1 MNQALVGGGA
11 VRLSQTNIGVR
22 MTEVD
27 LTASGADRSA
37 DGEISKA
44 VPAHLELLARRERSL
59 WRLALLVLAALAIAL
74 AVLSRG
80 WLKDLPY
87 NLEAL
92 PLGLLV
98 LVSLF
103 GLYMWMKSK
112 ELSELRGL
120 VRGIE
125 QRSIAAGSDGKQIEQ
140 LFSLISR
147 SQQGYRDLIDTFDD
161 HLFSLTLGGEIMA
174 ANRSFSAL
182 LDAPFP
188 SLVGKRLED
197 FVDLP
202 HGNGVSAAKRSLPQL
217 LERRHW
223 SGVLAVQLK
232 RESTVRYFDC
242 VFHAIVRD
250 GAVCGVSALAR
261 DVTAE
266 RESETRFTELFE
278 TLQEGVYLASP
289 DGRITDANPALV
301 HLLGYGGRDEM
312 IGLPL
317 CDLYC
322 DPAESAADQA
332 ALAQEGLIRGRQLAL
347 RSKRGEEV
355 AGLHS
360 ISAIRDTTGNIVRL
374 HGTVVDL
381 TEHKEMERRLR
392 REREFA
398 RRLMDS
404 LPDLVFVLDR
414 ELRYTFASP
423 SLKDVLGYE
432 PDELICS
439 RLGDRAEP
447 EDRPALLAMFRE
459 LIAGHGTQ
467 GTIEYR
473 SRHKSGEWRLMRTTV
488 RPVVDTEGHIEGVIA
503 SARDITEQRHVE
515 QQLVQSERLAAMG
528 QMIAGVAHE
537 LNNPL
542 TAILGVTELLRE
554 GVEEPAMRRQLDL
567 AHRQARRAAH
577 IVQSLLT
584 FSRPPSPR
592 KVPLQLNDALQRTLQ
607 LHEYSLRTNNITL
620 DFEQRADL
628 PLVMGDMNQLM
639 QVFLNLI
646 TNAEQAILEV
656 RDRGTVRV
664 RLEPAGDFVRVL
676 FQDDG
681 VGISRDILSKLFDPF
696 FTTKRPGRGTGLG
709 LSISMAIVREHG
721 GNITAEPLAAGGS
734 LFVIS
739 LPVSRPSQVIFESA
753 SGGSEVAQVPS
764 SPLEGRTVL
773 VVDDE
778 DGIRELIHDGLSARG
793 MMVHAVSSSESALEQ
808 VRHHAYDV
816 VLCDLHLGDT
826 GTAASPLEL
835 RRKLL
840 SVARASTGHVPLF
853 VFMTGDL
860 LDDSDLQAMEGRHGR
875 VIQKP
880 FRVSDLVALLAA
892 ELEAAAAKHTAGSRV
907 N

>member
-1 MNQALVGGGA
+1 
-11 VRLSQTNIGVR
+11 

-27 LTASGADRSA
+27 STAAGLNRSA
-37 DGEISKA
+37 DAQIPN
-44 VPAHLELLARRERSL
+44 VLPAHLELLARRERSL
-59 WRLALLVLAALAIAL
+59 WRLSLIVLGALALAL
-74 AVLSRG
+74 ALVSRG

-92 PLGLLV
+92 PFGLVV
-98 LVSLF
+98 LVTLF
-103 GLYMWMKSK
+103 GLYTWMKSK
-112 ELSELRGL
+112 ELSEIRGL

-125 QRSIAAGSDGKQIEQ
+125 QRTIAAGSDGKQIEQ

-161 HLFSLTLGGEIMA
+161 HLFSVTLDGEILA

-182 LDAPFP
+182 LEAPFP

-202 HGNGVSAAKRSLPQL
+202 QGDGVATAKRALPQL

-223 SGVLAVQLK
+223 SGVLSVQLK
-232 RESTVRYFDC
+232 KEATPRFFDC

-266 RESETRFTELFE
+266 RQSETRFTELFE
-278 TLQEGVYLASP
+278 TLQEGVYLATAE
-289 DGRITDANPALV
+289 GRLSDANPALV
-301 HLLGYGGRDEM
+301 RLLGYASKEEM

-317 CDLYC
+317 RELYS
-322 DPAESAADQA
+322 DPAECAADQA

-347 RSKRGEEV
+347 RAKRGEEV

-360 ISAIRDTTGNIVRL
+360 ISAIRDSSGAIVRF

-432 PDELICS
+432 PEELICS
-439 RLGDRAEP
+439 RLGERADP
-447 EDRPALLAMFRE
+447 EDCPAVLAMFRE
-459 LIAGHGTQ
+459 LIAGRGTH

-488 RPVVDTEGHIEGVIA
+488 RPVVDTDGRIEGVIA

-542 TAILGVTELLRE
+542 TAILGVTELVRE
-554 GVEEPAMRRQLDL
+554 GVEEPGMRRQLDL

-607 LHEYSLRTNNITL
+607 LHEYSLRTNNIVL
-620 DFEQRADL
+620 DFEPRTEL

-656 RDRGTVRV
+656 RDRGTVKV
-664 RLEPAGDFVRVL
+664 RLEPAADFVRIL

-681 VGISRDILSKLFDPF
+681 VGISREILSKIFDPF

-721 GNITAEPLAAGGS
+721 GNITAEAVPTGGS
-734 LFVIS
+734 IFTIA
-739 LPVSRPSQVIFESA
+739 LPVSRPSQVVFDADSA
-753 SGGSEVAQVPS
+753 APQAARGPA
-764 SPLEGRTVL
+764 SPLEGRAVL
-773 VVDDE
+773 VIDDE
-778 DGIRELIHDGLSARG
+778 DGIRELIQDGLSARG
-793 MMVHAVSSSESALEQ
+793 MIVHAVSSAEAALER
-808 VRHHAYDV
+808 VRQYAYDV
-816 VLCDLHLGDT
+816 VLCDMHLGDPSV
-826 GTAASPLEL
+826 APSALDL
-835 RRKLL
+835 RRMLI
-840 SVARASTGHVPLF
+840 SAARARTGHVPLF
-853 VFMTGDL
+853 LFMTGDL
-860 LDDSDLQAMEGRHGR
+860 IDDSVLEAVEDKHGR
-875 VIQKP
+875 IIQKP
-880 FRVSDLVALLAA
+880 FRISDLLALLVT
-892 ELEAAAAKHTAGSRV
+892 ELEATSANHTAGSRI

>member
-1 MNQALVGGGA
+1 MPVLVGVSA
-11 VRLSQTNIGVR
+11 VRLSRDHHGVR
-22 MTEVD
+22 MSVAD
-27 LTASGADRSA
+27 LTAAGSERPA
-37 DGEISKA
+37 DGENLTGL
-44 VPAHLELLARRERSL
+44 PAHLELLARRERNL
-59 WRLALLVLAALAIAL
+59 WSLALLILGAL
-74 AVLSRG
+74 AVALAVVSRG

-92 PLGLLV
+92 PIGLV
-98 LVSLF
+98 VMVGLF
-103 GLYMWMKSK
+103 GAYTWMKSK

-125 QRSIAAGSDGKQIEQ
+125 QRTVAVGADGKQIEQ
-140 LFSLISR
+140 LFALISR

-161 HLFSLTLGGEIMA
+161 HLFSLSLGGEILA
-174 ANRSFSAL
+174 ANRAFSAL
-182 LDAPFP
+182 LDQPFP

-197 FVDLP
+197 FIDLP
-202 HGNGVSAAKRSLPQL
+202 QGGGLAAAKKALPQL
-217 LERRHW
+217 LDRRHW
-223 SGVLAVQLK
+223 SGVLALQLK
-232 RESTVRYFDC
+232 REKTPRYFEC

-250 GAVCGVSALAR
+250 GTVCGVSALAR
-261 DVTAE
+261 DITAE
-266 RESETRFTELFE
+266 RESEARFTELFE

-289 DGRITDANPALV
+289 DGRLFDANPALV
-301 HLLGYGGRDEM
+301 RLLGYTSKDEIIGR
-312 IGLPL
+312 PL
-317 CDLYC
+317 SDLYS
-322 DPAESAADQA
+322 DPAECAADEA
-332 ALAQEGLIRGRQLAL
+332 ALSQEGLIRGRQLAF
-347 RSKRGEEV
+347 RAKRGEEV
-355 AGLHS
+355 MGLHS
-360 ISAIRDTTGNIVRL
+360 ISAIRDPAGNLVRF

-432 PDELICS
+432 PEELICS
-439 RLGDRAEP
+439 RLGDRADP
-447 EDRPALLAMFRE
+447 EDGPALLAMFRGVV
-459 LIAGHGTQ
+459 AGNCSHGS
-467 GTIEYR
+467 IEYR
-473 SRHKSGEWRLMRTTV
+473 TRHKSGEWRLMRATV
-488 RPVVDTEGHIEGVIA
+488 RPVMDTEGRIEGVIA

-542 TAILGVTELLRE
+542 TAILGVTELVRE
-554 GVEEPAMRRQLDL
+554 GVEEPGMRRQLDL

-592 KVPLQLNDALQRTLQ
+592 RVPLQLNDTLQRTLQ
-607 LHEYSLRTNNITL
+607 LHEYSLRTNNIVL

-656 RDRGTVRV
+656 RDHGTIKVRI
-664 RLEPAGDFVRVL
+664 EPAGEFVRILV
-676 FQDDG
+676 QDDG
-681 VGISRDILSKLFDPF
+681 VGISRDIISKIFDPF

-709 LSISMAIVREHG
+709 LSISMAIIREHG
-721 GNITAEPLAAGGS
+721 GDIAAEPLPTGGS

-739 LPVSRPSQVIFESA
+739 LPVSRPSQILFDKET
-753 SGGSEVAQVPS
+753 VAPLAHAPAPA
-764 SPLEGRTVL
+764 SPLEGRSIL

-778 DGIRELIHDGLSARG
+778 DGIRELIQDGLSARG
-793 MMVHAVSSSESALEQ
+793 MIVHAVASAEEAFE
-808 VRHHAYDV
+808 RASHYAYDV
-816 VLCDLHLGDT
+816 VISDLHLSG
-826 GTAASPLEL
+826 SPEAMSPREL
-835 RRKLL
+835 QRKLT
-840 SVARASTGHVPLF
+840 ASAGSNTGHAPLF
-853 VFMTGDL
+853 LFMTGGLRNDANVEEYGE
-860 LDDSDLQAMEGRHGR
+860 LQGRTM
-875 VIQKP
+875 QKP
-880 FRVSDLVALLAA
+880 FRVSDLATVLVNELVAWN
-892 ELEAAAAKHTAGSRV
+892 AKHTAGSPV

>member
-1 MNQALVGGGA
+1 MSEADLTAVGA
-11 VRLSQTNIGVR
+11 VRP
-22 MTEVD
+22 
-27 LTASGADRSA
+27 A
-37 DGEISKA
+37 DGEVPA
-44 VPAHLELLARRERSL
+44 ALPAHLELLARRERGL
-59 WRLALLVLAALAIAL
+59 WQLALFVLAALAIAL
-74 AVLSRG
+74 AVVSRG

-87 NLEAL
+87 NLNAL
-92 PLGLLV
+92 PIGLVV
-98 LVSLF
+98 LVGLF
-103 GLYMWMKSK
+103 AAYTWIKSK
-112 ELSELRGL
+112 EISELRGL

-125 QRSIAAGSDGKQIEQ
+125 QRTIAAGADGKQVEQ

-161 HLFSLTLGGEIMA
+161 HLFSISLGGEILA

-197 FVDLP
+197 FV
-202 HGNGVSAAKRSLPQL
+202 NLPQGDGLAAATKALPLL

-223 SGVLAVQLK
+223 NGVLSIQLK
-232 RESTVRYFDC
+232 NESKPRYFDC
-242 VFHAIVRD
+242 IFHAIVRD

-266 RESETRFTELFE
+266 RESEARFTELFE
-278 TLQEGVYLASP
+278 TLQEGVYLATP
-289 DGRITDANPALV
+289 DGLLSDANPALV
-301 HLLGYGGRDEM
+301 HLLGYKSKQEM

-317 CDLYC
+317 SDLYA
-322 DPAESAADQA
+322 DHAECAADQV
-332 ALAQEGLIRGRQLAL
+332 ALLQEGLIRGRQLAL
-347 RSKRGEEV
+347 RAKRGDEV
-355 AGLHS
+355 TGLHS
-360 ISAIRDTTGNIVRL
+360 ISAIRDTDGKIIRF
-374 HGTVVDL
+374 HGTVVDM

-423 SLKDVLGYE
+423 SLKQVLGYE
-432 PDELICS
+432 PEELICS
-439 RLGDRAEP
+439 RLGDSADP
-447 EDRPALLAMFRE
+447 EDCPALLAMCRE
-459 LIAGHGTQ
+459 LIAGRGAQ

-473 SRHKSGEWRLMRTTV
+473 SRHKNGEWRLMRTTV
-488 RPVVDTEGHIEGVIA
+488 RPVVDTEGRIEGVIA

-542 TAILGVTELLRE
+542 TAVLGVTELVRD
-554 GVEEPAMRRQLDL
+554 GIEEPTMKRQLDL

-592 KVPLQLNDALQRTLQ
+592 KMPLQLNDALQRTLQ
-607 LHEYSLRTNNITL
+607 LHEYSLRTNNIEL
-620 DFEQRADL
+620 DFEPRPEL
-628 PLVMGDMNQLM
+628 PPVLGDVNQLM

-656 RDRGTVRV
+656 RDRGRLTV
-664 RLEPAGDFVRVL
+664 RLEPAGEFVRVM

-681 VGISRDILSKLFDPF
+681 VGISREILSKIFDPF

-721 GNITAEPLAAGGS
+721 GSIAAESLPGGGS
-734 LFVIS
+734 LFTIA
-739 LPVSRPSQVIFESA
+739 LPVSRPSQFVFQQDSPSA
-753 SGGSEVAQVPS
+753 TAAPAPA
-764 SPLEGRTVL
+764 SPLEGRTML
-773 VVDDE
+773 VIDNDDS
-778 DGIRELIHDGLSARG
+778 IRELIDDGLSARG
-793 MMVHAVSSSESALEQ
+793 MIVHAVASVEGALER
-808 VRHHAYDV
+808 VRAHAYDV
-816 VLCDLHLGDT
+816 VLCDLHLGDSY
-826 GTAASPLEL
+826 GAPAPPEL
-835 RRKLL
+835 RRELL
-840 SVARASTGHVPLF
+840 DLAHTSAGQTPL
-853 VFMTGDL
+853 VLYMSGDL
-860 LDDSDLQAMEGRHGR
+860 VDDSAVEGLEHKRGH

-880 FRVSDLVALLAA
+880 FRVSDLVAMLVSEFESLGS
-892 ELEAAAAKHTAGSRV
+892 KHTAESRI

>member
-1 MNQALVGGGA
+1 
-11 VRLSQTNIGVR
+11 

-27 LTASGADRSA
+27 LTAAGANRTA
-37 DGEISKA
+37 DAEISK
-44 VPAHLELLARRERSL
+44 VLPPHLAILARRERSL
-59 WRLALLVLAALAIAL
+59 WRLSMVVLGALALAL
-74 AVLSRG
+74 ALVSRG

-92 PLGLLV
+92 PLGLVILV
-98 LVSLF
+98 ALF
-103 GLYMWMKSK
+103 GWYTWMKSK

-125 QRSIAAGSDGKQIEQ
+125 QRSIAAGTDGKQVEQ
-140 LFSLISR
+140 LFSLITR

-161 HLFSLTLGGEIMA
+161 HLFSLSLGGEIMA

-188 SLVGKRLED
+188 TLVGKRLED

-202 HGNGVSAAKRSLPQL
+202 QGHGVAEAKKALPQL
-217 LERRHW
+217 IERRHW
-223 SGVLAVQLK
+223 SGVIAVQLK
-232 RESTVRYFDC
+232 KESTPRYFDC

-278 TLQEGVYLASP
+278 TLQEGVYLAVP
-289 DGRITDANPALV
+289 DGHLTDANPALV
-301 HLLGYGGRDEM
+301 RLLGYESREDM

-317 CDLYC
+317 SDLYS
-322 DPAESAADQA
+322 DPAECAADQA

-347 RSKRGEEV
+347 RAKRGEEV
-355 AGLHS
+355 TGLHS

-432 PDELICS
+432 PEELICS
-439 RLGDRAEP
+439 RLGDRADP
-447 EDRPALLAMFRE
+447 EDCPALLAMFRE
-459 LIAGHGTQ
+459 LIAGRGTH

-473 SRHKSGEWRLMRTTV
+473 SRHKNGEWRLMRTTV
-488 RPVVDTEGHIEGVIA
+488 RPVVDTEGRIEGVIA

-542 TAILGVTELLRE
+542 TAILGVTELVRE
-554 GVEEPAMRRQLDL
+554 GVEEPGMRRQLDL

-607 LHEYSLRTNNITL
+607 LHEYSLRTNNIAL

-664 RLEPAGDFVRVL
+664 RLEPAGEFVRIM

-681 VGISRDILSKLFDPF
+681 VGISRDILSKIFDPF

-721 GNITAEPLAAGGS
+721 GNITAEPLSTGGS
-734 LFVIS
+734 VFVIA
-739 LPVSRPSQVIFESA
+739 LPVSRPAQVIFEAVS
-753 SGGSEVAQVPS
+753 SGPQAAPLLTL
-764 SPLEGRTVL
+764 PLEGRSVL
-773 VVDDE
+773 VIDDE
-778 DGIRELIHDGLSARG
+778 EGIRELIHDGLSARG
-793 MMVHAVSSSESALEQ
+793 VIVHTVDSAEAALERMRQ
-808 VRHHAYDV
+808 HGYDA
-816 VLCDLHLGDT
+816 VLCDLHLGDPSVT
-826 GTAASPLEL
+826 PSPAEL
-835 RRKLL
+835 RRKLI

-853 VFMTGDL
+853 IFMTGDL
-860 LDDSDLQAMEGRHGR
+860 LADSDLEGLGETQGR
-875 VIQKP
+875 VILKP
-880 FRVSDLVALLAA
+880 FRVSDLVTLLVT
-892 ELEAAAAKHTAGSRV
+892 ELDAVTAKHTADSRI

>member
-1 MNQALVGGGA
+1 MSEADLTAVGA
-11 VRLSQTNIGVR
+11 VRP
-22 MTEVD
+22 
-27 LTASGADRSA
+27 A
-37 DGEISKA
+37 DGEVPA
-44 VPAHLELLARRERSL
+44 ALPAHLELLARRERGL
-59 WRLALLVLAALAIAL
+59 WQLALFVLAALAIAL
-74 AVLSRG
+74 AVVSRG

-87 NLEAL
+87 NLNAL
-92 PLGLLV
+92 PIGLVV
-98 LVSLF
+98 LVGLF
-103 GLYMWMKSK
+103 AAYTWIKSK
-112 ELSELRGL
+112 EISELRGL

-125 QRSIAAGSDGKQIEQ
+125 QRTIAAGADGKQVEQ

-161 HLFSLTLGGEIMA
+161 HLFSISLGGEILA

-197 FVDLP
+197 FV
-202 HGNGVSAAKRSLPQL
+202 NLPQGDGLAAATKALPLL

-223 SGVLAVQLK
+223 NGVLSVQLK
-232 RESTVRYFDC
+232 NESKPRYFDC
-242 VFHAIVRD
+242 IFHAIVRD

-266 RESETRFTELFE
+266 RESEARFTELFE
-278 TLQEGVYLASP
+278 TLQEGVYLATP
-289 DGRITDANPALV
+289 DGLLSDANPALV
-301 HLLGYGGRDEM
+301 HLLGYKSKQEM

-317 CDLYC
+317 SDLYA
-322 DPAESAADQA
+322 DHAECAADQV
-332 ALAQEGLIRGRQLAL
+332 ALLQEGLIRGRQLAL
-347 RSKRGEEV
+347 RAKRGDEV
-355 AGLHS
+355 TGLHS
-360 ISAIRDTTGNIVRL
+360 ISAIRDTDGKIIRF
-374 HGTVVDL
+374 HGTVVDM

-423 SLKDVLGYE
+423 SLKQVLGYE
-432 PDELICS
+432 PEELICS
-439 RLGDRAEP
+439 RLGDSADP
-447 EDRPALLAMFRE
+447 EDCPALLAMCRE
-459 LIAGHGTQ
+459 LIAGRGAQ

-473 SRHKSGEWRLMRTTV
+473 SRHKNGEWRLMRTTV
-488 RPVVDTEGHIEGVIA
+488 RPVVDTEGRIEGVIA

-542 TAILGVTELLRE
+542 TAILGVTELVRE
-554 GVEEPAMRRQLDL
+554 GVEEPGMRRQLDL

-607 LHEYSLRTNNITL
+607 LHEYSLRTNNIVL
-620 DFEQRADL
+620 DFEPQADL
-628 PLVMGDMNQLM
+628 PLVLGDMNQLM

-656 RDRGTVRV
+656 RDRGTVKV
-664 RLEPAGDFVRVL
+664 RLEPSADFVRIL

-681 VGISRDILSKLFDPF
+681 VGISREILSKIFDPF

-734 LFVIS
+734 LFTIA
-739 LPVSRPSQVIFESA
+739 LPVSHPSQIVFDADS
-753 SGGSEVAQVPS
+753 SGSNSVRPPV
-764 SPLEGRTVL
+764 SPLEGRAVL
-773 VVDDE
+773 VIDDE
-778 DGIRELIHDGLSARG
+778 DGIRELIDDGLSARG
-793 MMVHAVSSSESALEQ
+793 MIVHAVASAEEALERVSQ
-808 VRHHAYDV
+808 YAYDV
-816 VLCDLHLGDT
+816 VLCDLNLGPSR
-826 GTAASPLEL
+826 GALSPQEL
-835 RRKLL
+835 RRKLIAT
-840 SVARASTGHVPLF
+840 ARARTGLMPLF

-860 LDDSDLQAMEGRHGR
+860 LDDSILEGLEDKHGR
-875 VIQKP
+875 MIQKP
-880 FRVSDLVALLAA
+880 FRVSDLAA
-892 ELEAAAAKHTAGSRV
+892 VLVTELETAASKNTASIRT